1 VILTAHQPVYL
12 PWLGLYHKI
21 ALADN
26 FCIFD
31 IAQYQ
36 NKDFNNRNRIKTN
49 AGSIWLSVPVESKGH
64 YEKSLKDIKIVNNGW
79 NRKHFKSID
88 LAYRKAPFYSKYI
101 DQLEFL
107 LLGNSYTYLADLNFS
122 TLEFGLKSL
131 GIDLPILTAS
141 NFAFEGVKS
150 DLVLDMCRKLGAN
163 NYLFGT
169 QGKDY
174 ADISSFIKSNV
185 KPYFQEYIHP
195 VYPQLHGEFEPYM
208 SIIDLLFNVGD
219 KSLSVVMSG
228 NISRLESINL
238 NPSL

>member
-1 VILTAHQPVYL
+1 MILTAHQPVYL